1 MRKNIRWS
9 VDLRLLY
16 IAYVFMYGL
25 IVKFTISNSL
35 LFKAKTYI
43 PEVLLLFIALLGVK
57 SNAWKMKRCFVL
69 LLTFSA
75 LVVTVN
81 IARHGLTEQ
90 GVYAIRDIYIPLT
103 AFSCM
108 MIPFTDNENEIYTK
122 RLVKFFK
129 FYLIA
134 GLILAAVEQVKGWQ
148 WTSVFYTGHEFYGQD
163 PLSKIKVAHSFGL
176 LRAPSLSGNF
186 ATFGYYIIIAGITIN
201 AYEKIPRKQMF
212 WDVIAIVCMVLSTN
226 KSAIVIYTVI
236 LVFRWIVDLHHQ
248 TIHKNNLAVLG
259 IICFLCILALCFWLS
274 RSETKGVFLSL
285 YERVYYWTENLS
297 EVSFAELILPYNQ
310 FAYGSGAEGGL
321 SFWDNT
327 YLYGLFTQGIVG
339 MILWFNALKECYT
352 LRKKNGDFSAHNQ
365 IFELTVALAVLSL
378 TANVTQ
384 GRGFLTPYIVLVS
397 TGWTYI
403 KAEN

>member
-108 MIPFTDNENEIYTK
+108 MIPFTDNENEIYTLDYSNRFTAQVLY
-122 RLVKFFK
+122 RLDYKWPVTDDR
-129 FYLIA
+129 YL
-134 GLILAAVEQVKGWQ
+134 E
-148 WTSVFYTGHEFYGQD
+148 
-163 PLSKIKVAHSFGL
+163 
-176 LRAPSLSGNF
+176 
-186 ATFGYYIIIAGITIN
+186 
-201 AYEKIPRKQMF
+201 
-212 WDVIAIVCMVLSTN
+212 
-226 KSAIVIYTVI
+226 SAIEA
-236 LVFRWIVDLHHQ
+236 LDR
-248 TIHKNNLAVLG
+248 LA
-259 IICFLCILALCFWLS
+259 FF
-274 RSETKGVFLSL
+274 
-285 YERVYYWTENLS
+285 
-297 EVSFAELILPYNQ
+297 
-310 FAYGSGAEGGL
+310 
-321 SFWDNT
+321 D
-327 YLYGLFTQGIVG
+327 
-339 MILWFNALKECYT
+339 
-352 LRKKNGDFSAHNQ
+352 
-365 IFELTVALAVLSL
+365 
-378 TANVTQ
+378 
-384 GRGFLTPYIVLVS
+384 
-397 TGWTYI
+397 
-403 KAEN
+403 

>member
-81 IARHGLTEQ
+81 IARHGLSEQ

-186 ATFGYYIIIAGITIN
+186 ATFGYYIIIAGITIT

-226 KSAIVIYTVI
+226 
-236 LVFRWIVDLHHQ
+236 
-248 TIHKNNLAVLG
+248 
-259 IICFLCILALCFWLS
+259 
-274 RSETKGVFLSL
+274 
-285 YERVYYWTENLS
+285 
-297 EVSFAELILPYNQ
+297 
-310 FAYGSGAEGGL
+310 
-321 SFWDNT
+321 
-327 YLYGLFTQGIVG
+327 
-339 MILWFNALKECYT
+339 
-352 LRKKNGDFSAHNQ
+352 
-365 IFELTVALAVLSL
+365 
-378 TANVTQ
+378 
-384 GRGFLTPYIVLVS
+384 
-397 TGWTYI
+397 
-403 KAEN
+403 

>member
-134 GLILAAVEQVKGWQ
+134 GLILAAVEQVKG
-148 WTSVFYTGHEFYGQD
+148 
-163 PLSKIKVAHSFGL
+163 
-176 LRAPSLSGNF
+176 
-186 ATFGYYIIIAGITIN
+186 
-201 AYEKIPRKQMF
+201 
-212 WDVIAIVCMVLSTN
+212 
-226 KSAIVIYTVI
+226 
-236 LVFRWIVDLHHQ
+236 
-248 TIHKNNLAVLG
+248 
-259 IICFLCILALCFWLS
+259 
-274 RSETKGVFLSL
+274 
-285 YERVYYWTENLS
+285 
-297 EVSFAELILPYNQ
+297 
-310 FAYGSGAEGGL
+310 
-321 SFWDNT
+321 
-327 YLYGLFTQGIVG
+327 
-339 MILWFNALKECYT
+339 
-352 LRKKNGDFSAHNQ
+352 
-365 IFELTVALAVLSL
+365 
-378 TANVTQ
+378 
-384 GRGFLTPYIVLVS
+384 
-397 TGWTYI
+397 
-403 KAEN
+403 

>member
-35 LFKAKTYI
+35 LFKVKTYI
-43 PEVLLLFIALLGVK
+43 PEVLLLFIALLGAK
-57 SNAWKMKRCFVL
+57 CNGWKMRRCFVL
-69 LLTFSA
+69 LLTFSM
-75 LVVTVN
+75 LIVTVN

-90 GVYAIRDIYIPLT
+90 GIYAIRDIYIPLT

-122 RLVKFFK
+122 RIVKFFK
-129 FYLIA
+129 VYLIA
-134 GLILAAVEQVKGWQ
+134 GLILAVAEQVKGWQ
-148 WTSVFYTGHEFYGQD
+148 WTSVFYTGYTFYGQD
-163 PLSKIKVAHSFGL
+163 PLSKIKVAHNFGL

-186 ATFGYYIIIAGITIN
+186 ATFGYYSIIAVITII
-201 AYEKIPRKQMF
+201 AYEKSPRRRMF
-212 WDVIAIVCMVLSTN
+212 WNVIAIACMVLATN
-226 KSAIVIYTVI
+226 KSAIVIYTII
-236 LVFRWIVDLHHQ
+236 LVSRWIVDLRHQ
-248 TIHKNNLAVLG
+248 TIRKNNATVLG
-259 IICFLCILALCFWLS
+259 IICVLCILALCFWLFL
-274 RSETKGVFLSL
+274 SETKGVFLSL
-285 YERVYYWTENLS
+285 YERVYYWVENLS

-339 MILWFNALKECYT
+339 MILWINALKECYT
-352 LRKKNGDFSAHNQ
+352 LRTKNGDLSEREQ
-365 IFELTVALAVLSL
+365 IFELTAALAILSL

-384 GRGFLTPYIVLVS
+384 GRGFLTPYIVLIG
-397 TGWTYI
+397 TGWTSI
-403 KAEN
+403 KEEN